1 MCVPAPRV
9 SYRYRGKTYTVRYC
23 IGVGQ
28 TFVEQT
34 HNFPLFLLHNCTATP
49 QVRNLFSK
57 FSKVLDHPVRPTE
70 PRISD
75 RTRKLET
82 VVLKPTLKDINIG

>member
-57 FSKVLDHPVRPTE
+57 FSKVLDHPVRPAE

-75 RTRKLET
+75 RRYTLIHGNWKLSCSSR
-82 VVLKPTLKDINIG
+82 P

>member
-34 HNFPLFLLHNCTATP
+34 HNFPLFLLPPQLRKSATYS
-49 QVRNLFSK
+49 QNSQKFLF
-57 FSKVLDHPVRPTE
+57 TQ
-70 PRISD
+70 
-75 RTRKLET
+75 
-82 VVLKPTLKDINIG
+82 